1 MKYEKSEKRNKCLN
15 VGPSPLVSMEG
26 LSNSNEEISK
36 FRLHDWDGC
45 NVSAITE
52 LHLHRKNKKV
62 YRRNTGAYHILLSSY
77 AMLQTSNEEEGNM
90 KALDIMS
97 VDIIA
102 ATENVSVIEV
112 ATRIV
117 LSAINGMPV
126 ISKDDGKLLGVV
138 TTIDILRAIR
148 SGGDLTKII
157 AKEIISSKPISV
169 KEDTDVN
176 EIIDLMD
183 RNRIMMVPVVQ
194 KDGRLIGVCSRSDVL
209 KEILNERFVTI
220 GMTRKVTRTI
230 GESA

>member
-1 MKYEKSEKRNKCLN
+1 
-15 VGPSPLVSMEG
+15 
-26 LSNSNEEISK
+26 
-36 FRLHDWDGC
+36 
-45 NVSAITE
+45 
-52 LHLHRKNKKV
+52 
-62 YRRNTGAYHILLSSY
+62 
-77 AMLQTSNEEEGNM
+77 M
-90 KALDIMS
+90 KAVDLMS

-102 ATENVSVIEV
+102 ATENVSAIEV

-126 ISKDDGKLLGVV
+126 ISRDDGRLLGVV

-148 SGGDLTKII
+148 GGGDLTKIM
-157 AKEIISSKPISV
+157 AKELMSSQPVSV

-183 RNRIMMVPVVQ
+183 KNGIMMIPVVEN
-194 KDGRLIGVCSRSDVL
+194 DGRLIGVCSRSDVL

-220 GMTRKVTRTI
+220 GMTRTVTRTL

>member
-1 MKYEKSEKRNKCLN
+1 
-15 VGPSPLVSMEG
+15 
-26 LSNSNEEISK
+26 
-36 FRLHDWDGC
+36 
-45 NVSAITE
+45 
-52 LHLHRKNKKV
+52 
-62 YRRNTGAYHILLSSY
+62 
-77 AMLQTSNEEEGNM
+77 M
-90 KALDIMS
+90 KALDLMS

-102 ATENVSVIEV
+102 ATENVSAIEV

-126 ISKDDGKLLGVV
+126 ISKDDGRLLGVV

-148 SGGDLTKII
+148 GGGDLTKIM
-157 AKEIISSKPISV
+157 AKELMSSEPVSV

-183 RNRIMMVPVVQ
+183 KNGIMMIPVVE

-220 GMTRKVTRTI
+220 GMTRTVTRTI

>member
-1 MKYEKSEKRNKCLN
+1 
-15 VGPSPLVSMEG
+15 
-26 LSNSNEEISK
+26 
-36 FRLHDWDGC
+36 
-45 NVSAITE
+45 
-52 LHLHRKNKKV
+52 
-62 YRRNTGAYHILLSSY
+62 
-77 AMLQTSNEEEGNM
+77 M

-102 ATENVSVIEV
+102 ATENVSAIEV

-126 ISKDDGKLLGVV
+126 ISKDEGRLLGVV

-148 SGGDLTKII
+148 GGGDLTKIM
-157 AKEIISSKPISV
+157 AKELMSSEPLSV
-169 KEDTDVN
+169 REDTDVN

-183 RNRIMMVPVVQ
+183 NNGIMMLPVVEN
-194 KDGRLIGVCSRSDVL
+194 DGRLIGVCSRSDVL

-220 GMTRKVTRTI
+220 GMTRTVTRTI